1 MVAGVHDAQHAE
13 AVSPLWLIGWARH
26 SSGASRAQR
35 GLSVTTATPEGGQAS
50 PTDIPGA
57 PQEDI

>member
-1 MVAGVHDAQHAE
+1 MGAALVGRVEGA
-13 AVSPLWLIGWARH
+13 AR
-26 SSGASRAQR
+26 
-35 GLSVTTATPEGGQAS
+35 SVTTATPEGGQAS